1 MPDLLDLHPE
11 PNDGLR
17 APAEGTYEMEHSM
30 GDEISR
36 LESRRNL
43 LGQSSNSMRSGEE
56 RVEGGLAKGMARH
69 TLGLILLLCVVFL
82 WTLSNFLGSVCTT
95 ACSSSNRLLPAG
107 LV

>member
-30 GDEISR
+30 ANEIPRSGSR
-36 LESRRNL
+36 QNL
-43 LGQSSNSMRSGEE
+43 LGQSSSQIRSGEDL
-56 RVEGGLAKGMARH
+56 VEGGLAKGMARH
-69 TLGLILLLCVVFL
+69 TLGLLLLLCVVFL

-95 ACSSSNRLLPAG
+95 SLS
-107 LV
+107 